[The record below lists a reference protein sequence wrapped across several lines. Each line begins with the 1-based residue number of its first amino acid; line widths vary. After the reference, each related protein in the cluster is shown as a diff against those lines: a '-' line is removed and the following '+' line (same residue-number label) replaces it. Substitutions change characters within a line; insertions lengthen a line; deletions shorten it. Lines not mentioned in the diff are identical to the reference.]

1 MGDPHG
7 FLARGRRA
15 PAHRPVA
22 ARVNDWQELYEPFSR
37 PEAAEQASRCM
48 SCGIPYCHAACPLG
62 NLISDWNDLAYRGRW
77 RDAAERLH
85 ATNNFPELTGRL
97 CPELCEA
104 ACALSINDEPVT
116 NAVVEKQIAE
126 VAWSEGWVVPQR
138 ASAPTGKKVG
148 VVGSGPAGLAAAQ
161 QLARAGHQ
169 VTVFER
175 ARRAGGVL
183 RYGIPDF
190 KLEKWVLERR
200 LAQLRAEGVSFR
212 CGVEVGTDIP
222 AGELIGAGGDLDA
235 LVLAGGATAAR
246 DLDIPGRDL
255 LGVHQAVDYLVT
267 ANRVLEGEAPP
278 SPTLTA
284 AGKDVVVIG
293 GGDTGADCLGTALR
307 QGAVSVHQ
315 LEIMPQPAQGRDPA
329 VPWLAWPRPL
339 RSAAAH
345 HEGGKRA
352 WSVSTRRFLD
362 DGGGRVAGL
371 ELADVTMRM
380 QDGHPTFELVPGSE
394 RVMKANLVLLALGF
408 SGPERSPMLA
418 QLGVSLNARGNVA
431 RNDQWST
438 DVPGIFVCGD
448 MGRGQSLVA
457 WAIAEGRSAAAA
469 VDHWLMGDT
478 LLPSSLPSPPS

>member
-1 MGDPHG
+1 
-7 FLARGRRA
+7 
-15 PAHRPVA
+15 VA
-22 ARVNDWQELYEPFSR
+22 SRVHDWQELYEPFSR
-37 PEAAEQASRCM
+37 PEASEQASRCM

-116 NAVVEKQIAE
+116 NAVVERQIAE
-126 VAWSEGWVVPQR
+126 VAWSEGWVVPKR
-138 ASAPTGKKVG
+138 AGAPTGRKVG
-148 VVGSGPAGLAAAQ
+148 VVGSGPAGLAVAQ

-212 CGVEVGTDIP
+212 CGVEVGTDVA
-222 AGELIGAGGDLDA
+222 AGELVGPGGDLDA

-255 LGVHQAVDYLVT
+255 HGVHQAVAYLVQ
-267 ANRVLEGEAPP
+267 ANKLLEGEAAP
-278 SPTLTA
+278 SAALSA

-315 LEIMPQPAQGRDPA
+315 LEIMPPPPSGRDPT

-339 RSAAAH
+339 RTSAAH
-345 HEGGKRA
+345 HEGGERA

-362 DGGGRVAGL
+362 DGQGRVAGL

-380 QDGHPTFELVPGSE
+380 DGGRPHFDLVPGSE
-394 RVMKANLVLLALGF
+394 RVMEADLVLLALGF
-408 SGPERSPMLA
+408 SGPERSPMLD
-418 QLGVSLNARGNVA
+418 QLGVEVNARGNVA
-431 RNDQWST
+431 RNDQWAT
-438 DVPGIFVCGD
+438 NVPGVFACGD

-457 WAIAEGRSAAAA
+457 WAIAEGRSTAAA
-469 VDHWLMGDT
+469 VDRWLMGET
-478 LLPSSLPSPPS
+478 LLPSSLPPPPA

>member
-77 RDAAERLH
+77 RDASERLH

-138 ASAPTGKKVG
+138 SGTPTGKKVG

-169 VTVFER
+169 VVVFER

-200 LAQLRAEGVSFR
+200 LAQLRAEGVTFR
-212 CGVEVGTDIP
+212 CGVEVGTDVA
-222 AGELIGAGGDLDA
+222 AGELVGASGDLDA

-246 DLDIPGRDL
+246 DLDIPGRHL
-255 LGVHQAVDYLVT
+255 AGVHQAVEYLVW
-267 ANRVLEGEAPP
+267 ANKALEGEASSFAPV
-278 SPTLTA
+278 TA

-307 QGAVSVHQ
+307 QGAASVHQ
-315 LEIMPQPAQGRDPA
+315 LEIMPRPPEGRDRS

-339 RSAAAH
+339 RTSAAH
-345 HEGGKRA
+345 HEGGQRA
-352 WSVSTRRFLD
+352 WSVSTQRFLD
-362 DGGGRVAGL
+362 DGHGRVAGL
-371 ELADVTMRM
+371 VLADVEMTME
-380 QDGHPTFELVPGSE
+380 DGRPKFEVCPGSD
-394 RVMKANLVLLALGF
+394 RVLEADLVLLALGF
-408 SGPERSPMLA
+408 SGPEHSPMLA
-418 QLGVSLNARGNVA
+418 QLGVDLNARGNVT
-431 RNDQWST
+431 RDQQWAT
-438 DVPGIFVCGD
+438 NVPGVFVCGD

-469 VDHWLMGDT
+469 VDGWLMGDT
-478 LLPSSLPSPPS
+478 MLPSPLPAPT

>member
-1 MGDPHG
+1 MGDPHA
-7 FLARGRRA
+7 FLSQGRRA

-22 ARVNDWQELYEPFSR
+22 TRVHDWQELFEPFSR
-37 PEAAEQASRCM
+37 PEASEQASRCM

-77 RDAAERLH
+77 RDASERLH

-138 ASAPTGKKVG
+138 PGAQTAKRVG

-200 LAQLRAEGVSFR
+200 LSQLRAEGVSFR
-212 CGVEVGTDIP
+212 CGVEMGTDIA
-222 AGELIGAGGDLDA
+222 AGELIGAGGDFDA

-246 DLDIPGRDL
+246 DLDVPGRDL
-255 LGVHQAVDYLVT
+255 LGVHQAVEYLVT
-267 ANRVLEGEAPP
+267 ANKVLEGEAAP

-307 QGAVSVHQ
+307 QGAASVHQ
-315 LEIMPQPAQGRDPA
+315 LEIMPRPAQGRDPA

-339 RSAAAH
+339 RSSAAH
-345 HEGGKRA
+345 HEGGERE

-362 DGGGRVAGL
+362 DGHGRVAGL
-371 ELADVTMRM
+371 EVADVTMNMHDER
-380 QDGHPTFELVPGSE
+380 PRFEPVPGSE
-394 RVMKANLVLLALGF
+394 RVIAAELVLLALGF
-408 SGPERSPMLA
+408 SGPEHSPMLA

-431 RNDQWST
+431 RDDHWAT
-438 DVPGIFVCGD
+438 DVPGVFACGD

-457 WAIAEGRSAAAA
+457 WAIAEGRSTAAA
-469 VDHWLMGDT
+469 VDRWLMGDT
-478 LLPSSLPSPPS
+478 LLPSSLPFAPA

>member
-1 MGDPHG
+1 
-7 FLARGRRA
+7 
-15 PAHRPVA
+15 
-22 ARVNDWQELYEPFSR
+22 
-37 PEAAEQASRCM
+37 M

-77 RDAAERLH
+77 RDASERLH

-104 ACALSINDEPVT
+104 ACTLSINDEPVT
-116 NAVVEKQIAE
+116 NSVVEKQIAE
-126 VAWSEGWVVPQR
+126 VAWSEGWVVPRR
-138 ASAPTGKKVG
+138 ANAMTGKKVG

-161 QLARAGHQ
+161 QLARAGHE

-212 CGVEVGTDIP
+212 CGTEVGGDID
-222 AGELIGAGGDLDA
+222 AGRLIGADGDLDA

-246 DLDIPGRDL
+246 DLDIPGREL
-255 LGVHQAVDYLVT
+255 EGVHQAVEYLVQ
-267 ANRVLEGEAPP
+267 ANKVLEGDGPP
-278 SPTLTA
+278 SATLTA

-315 LEIMPQPAQGRDPA
+315 LEIMPQPAQDHDPA
-329 VPWLAWPRPL
+329 LPWLAWPRPL
-339 RSAAAH
+339 RSAAAQRD
-345 HEGGKRA
+345 GGKRA
-352 WSVSTRRFLD
+352 YSVSTRRFLD
-362 DGGGRVAGL
+362 DGHGRVGGL
-371 ELADVTMRM
+371 ELADVSMNM
-380 QDGHPTFELVPGSE
+380 EDGRPHFEVVPGSE
-394 RVMKANLVLLALGF
+394 RVMEADLVLLALGF
-408 SGPERSPMLA
+408 FGPERSLMLD
-418 QLGVSLNARGNVA
+418 QLGVSLNPRGNVA
-431 RNDQWST
+431 RNDDWAT
-438 DVPGIFVCGD
+438 NVPGVFVCGD

-457 WAIAEGRSAAAA
+457 WAIAEGRSTAAS
-469 VDHWLMGDT
+469 VDRWLMGET
-478 LLPSSLPSPPS
+478 LLPSPLPSPPV

>member
-1 MGDPHG
+1 
-7 FLARGRRA
+7 
-15 PAHRPVA
+15 
-22 ARVNDWQELYEPFSR
+22 
-37 PEAAEQASRCM
+37 M

-62 NLISDWNDLAYRGRW
+62 NLISDWNDLAYKGRW
-77 RDAAERLH
+77 RDASERLH

-116 NAVVEKQIAE
+116 NAVVERQIAE
-126 VAWSEGWVVPQR
+126 VAWSEGWVVPKR
-138 ASAPTGKKVG
+138 ASLPTGKKVG

-190 KLEKWVLERR
+190 KLEKWALERR

-222 AGELIGAGGDLDA
+222 ARELIGERGDLDA

-255 LGVHQAVDYLVT
+255 AGVHQAIEYLVS
-267 ANRVLEGEAPP
+267 ANKVLEGDGPP
-278 SPTLTA
+278 TPVTA
-284 AGKDVVVIG
+284 AGKEVVVIG

-315 LEIMPQPAQGRDPA
+315 LEIMPQPPQGHDPA

-339 RSAAAH
+339 RISAAH
-345 HEGGKRA
+345 HEGGDRA

-362 DGGGRVAGL
+362 NGHGRVAGL
-371 ELADVTMRM
+371 VVADVTMTM
-380 QDGHPTFELVPGSE
+380 EDGRPRFEVNSGSE
-394 RVMKANLVLLALGF
+394 RVMEADLVLLALGF
-408 SGPERSPMLA
+408 SGPEHSPMLA
-418 QLGVSLNARGNVA
+418 QLGVDLDARGNVA
-431 RNDQWST
+431 RDQQWAT
-438 DVPGIFVCGD
+438 KVPGVFACGD

-469 VDHWLMGDT
+469 VDRWLMGDT
-478 LLPSSLPSPPS
+478 RLPAPLPAPA